1 MQRNINKIFLV
12 YPNETKL
19 TLKTPEGSKVLSKAI
34 PQGFQVILIVFKNSR
49 SKLHYFY
56 NTKIILVST
65 HKLKPFWISP
75 PQGLVSHTTRP
86 FETQPKLFKNI
97 FMKKRSFLALQVT
110 HFFLPNNL
118 SYTHFSSKLRL
129 SNTHK
134 IFTQLWT

>member
-19 TLKTPEGSKVLSKAI
+19 ALKAPEGSKVLSKAI
-34 PQGFQVILIVFKNSR
+34 PQGFQVILIVFKYSR

-56 NTKIILVST
+56 YTKFILFSN

-86 FETQPKLFKNI
+86 FETQLKLFQNISMKN
-97 FMKKRSFLALQVT
+97 RSFLALQVT
-110 HFFLPNNL
+110 HFF
-118 SYTHFSSKLRL
+118 SS
-129 SNTHK
+129 
-134 IFTQLWT
+134 